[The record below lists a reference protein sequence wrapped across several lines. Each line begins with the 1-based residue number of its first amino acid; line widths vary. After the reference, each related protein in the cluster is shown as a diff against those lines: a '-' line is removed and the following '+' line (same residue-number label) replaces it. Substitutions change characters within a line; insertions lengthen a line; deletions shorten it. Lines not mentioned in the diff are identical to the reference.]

1 LIRWPCSSVYRA
13 AGCNLLIHLLCS
25 GYERGMQQDWP
36 AAYDE
41 RRQTVLQSW
50 DPFTILARL
59 DEDFDE
65 LVRRAW
71 GGTTTGRSAF
81 GYVPPVDMYVDGKD
95 VILRLELP
103 GIDPDKDVEIH
114 VEDHHLTIS
123 GSRKETYADTEE
135 GERMLVREI
144 HQGSFW
150 RQFALSGD
158 VKIDHITASYDKGIL
173 KVRIRDCIKR
183 AESAKR
189 ISITKDSREPVRSI
203 GNKAS

>member
-1 LIRWPCSSVYRA
+1 MLVRLSGCA
-13 AGCNLLIHLLCS
+13 CNLLIHLLCS
-25 GYERGMQQDWP
+25 GYYRGMQQDWP

-65 LVRRAW
+65 LVRRTW

-81 GYVPPVDMYVDGKD
+81 GYVPPVDMYIDGKD

-114 VEDHHLTIS
+114 VEDDHLTIS
-123 GSRKETYADTEE
+123 GSRKETYADTEN

-150 RQFALSGD
+150 RQFALSDD
-158 VKIDHITASYDKGIL
+158 VNIDDITASYDKGIL
-173 KVRIRDCIKR
+173 TVRIRDCVKR
-183 AESAKR
+183 TQSAKKL
-189 ISITKDSREPVRSI
+189 SITKDSREPVRSI
-203 GNKAS
+203 STKAS